1 MSLQDRLDI
10 DLIIVAAGSG
20 ERFGSRKAFLN
31 VRGKTLIQR
40 SIDFFGNGWNSV
52 TIVSHPSDVS
62 KLTES
67 VNEKVQ
73 IISGGESR
81 ADSVKRGIMQGSASF
96 VMVHDV
102 ARPFIP
108 DDAINKLINAV
119 KKGYK
124 AATLVRA
131 VSSSVCRI
139 SEKIENVSRDNL
151 FEIQTPQIFER
162 TLLLSL
168 MGSDV
173 TEETSLFLNAGHDVK
188 MIHTNSPNPKITWK
202 EDLDLI
208 NA

>member
-10 DLIIVAAGSG
+10 DLVIVAAGSG
-20 ERFGSRKAFLN
+20 ERLGSRKAFLK
-31 VRGKTLIQR
+31 VRGKTLIDR
-40 SIDFFGNGWNSV
+40 SVDFFGNGWNSV
-52 TIVSHPSDVS
+52 TIVSHPRDIS
-62 KLTES
+62 KLTEGVS
-67 VNEKVQ
+67 KKIQ

-81 ADSVKRGIMQGSASF
+81 AESVKKGIMQGSASF

-102 ARPFIP
+102 ARPFVP
-108 DDAINKLINAV
+108 NDAIEELVNAA

-131 VSSSVCRI
+131 ISSSVCRI
-139 SEKIENVSRDNL
+139 DKKIENVSRDNL

-162 TLLLSL
+162 DLLLSL
-168 MGSDV
+168 MGNDV

>member
-10 DLIIVAAGSG
+10 DLVIVAAGSG
-20 ERFGSRKAFLN
+20 ERLGSRKAFLK
-31 VRGKTLIQR
+31 VRGKTLIDR
-40 SIDFFGNGWNSV
+40 SV
-52 TIVSHPSDVS
+52 
-62 KLTES
+62 ES
-67 VNEKVQ
+67 VK
-73 IISGGESR
+73 
-81 ADSVKRGIMQGSASF
+81 KGIMQGSASF

-102 ARPFIP
+102 ARPFVP
-108 DDAINKLINAV
+108 NDAIEELVNAA

-131 VSSSVCRI
+131 ISSSVCRI
-139 SEKIENVSRDNL
+139 DKKIENVSRDNL

-162 TLLLSL
+162 DLLLRL
-168 MGSDV
+168 MGNDV
-173 TEETSLFLNAGHDVK
+173 TEETSLFLNAGHDLK